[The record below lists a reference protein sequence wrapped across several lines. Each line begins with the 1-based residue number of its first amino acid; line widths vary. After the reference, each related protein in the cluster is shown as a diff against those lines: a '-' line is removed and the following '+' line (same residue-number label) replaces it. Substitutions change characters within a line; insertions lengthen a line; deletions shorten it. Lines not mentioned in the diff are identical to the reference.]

1 MFQQAIPRSFLW
13 LVSIWA
19 ALIIGTIGCGG
30 DDDDNQWVG
39 TWEMESI
46 DGESLEQSFGEDEE
60 FGDAEIDF
68 SITANEW
75 TFSDDGTMEME
86 LGMKF
91 EVKEQGLEFS
101 GQGSMKIMGTYSLSG
116 SNYTL
121 TSTEVEGTGLFEG
134 EAALIG
140 STDED
145 TGTWSRSGN
154 TLTLNSDDG
163 TTVVFKKK

>member
-1 MFQQAIPRSFLW
+1 MFSQVIPRSFLW

-19 ALIIGTIGCGG
+19 VLTIGIIGCGG
-30 DDDDNQWVG
+30 DDDDNEWVG
-39 TWEMESI
+39 TWAMETV
-46 DGESLEQSFGEDEE
+46 DGESLEQDFAED

-68 SITANEW
+68 DITANEW
-75 TFSDDGTMEME
+75 TFDSDGTMEAE

-91 EVKEQGLEFS
+91 EVSEQGFEFS
-101 GQGSMKIMGTYSLSG
+101 GEGSMKMTGTYSLSG

-121 TSTEVEGTGLFEG
+121 TPTNVEGTGLFEEDVELVG
-134 EAALIG
+134 P
-140 STDED
+140 TDDD

-163 TTVVFKKK
+163 STIVFKKK